1 MQILFGI
8 LGLGLVVIIHEAGH
22 FLAARAVGIDVE
34 VFSVGWGKKL
44 LGITRGGTEYRISLI
59 PLGGFV
65 KMKGETAYQKAI
77 EEGLDE
83 IEPQENSFFSAA
95 PWKRIVVAIAGPAMN
110 LVFALVVLGII
121 NLSGF
126 SYSSF
131 ENRIVLADDYPRY
144 HAISS
149 LPSPAAEAGLQTG
162 DKILAVNGESVE
174 NYSEL
179 RQLLA
184 SNALENVNLQVERDG
199 TMLQR
204 SADLILDNQTG
215 AGILGISPYIE
226 PIIDSPVEGESRGL
240 QPGDRITGINGKE
253 VENSFDVRQILDS
266 LSVGTE
272 QVYADISVIRDGEPV
287 VIEHPL
293 QHNQEQDAL
302 YLGYYYSQNTYR
314 HAADGPFDAL
324 ASGWEEIGN
333 TLAMTLKGLGLMF
346 RGLDPMSA
354 LSGPI
359 RIVDMVGQVTA
370 QGLSQGIAEGLRS
383 FFHLLSLLSVALF
396 FGNLLPIP
404 VLDGGQIVVF
414 TAEMIKRKPIK
425 PRTFFRYQTIGAI
438 IVFGLIAFVLFS
450 DLLYIFA
457 G

>member
-22 FLAARAVGIDVE
+22 FLAARAVGIHVE
-34 VFSVGWGKKL
+34 VFSVGWGRKL
-44 LGITRGGTEYRISLI
+44 WGFSRGGTEYRISLI

-65 KMKGETAYQKAI
+65 KMKGETAYQKAV

-110 LVFALVVLGII
+110 LLFALLVLAII
-121 NLSGF
+121 NLAGF

-131 ENRIVLADDYPRY
+131 ENRIVLADDYPEY
-144 HAISS
+144 HTVSD
-149 LPSPAAEAGLQTG
+149 LPTPAARAGLETG
-162 DKILAVNGESVE
+162 DRILRVNGEAAE

-184 SNALENVNLQVERDG
+184 TNALEEVNLQVDRNG
-199 TMLQR
+199 QTFQR
-204 SADLILDNQTG
+204 SAELVLDNQTG
-215 AGILGISPYIE
+215 AGILGISPFIE
-226 PIIDSPVEGESRGL
+226 PIISTPVEGESRGL
-240 QPGDRITGINGKE
+240 EPGDRITAINATE
-253 VENSFDVRQILDS
+253 VDNSFDVRRVLDS
-266 LSVGTE
+266 LPIGTD
-272 QVYADISVIRDGEPV
+272 QVYADITVQRDGEAV
-287 VIEHPL
+287 TLEHPL
-293 QHNQEQDAL
+293 QYNQEQDAL
-302 YLGYYYSQNTYR
+302 YLGYYYSQESYR
-314 HAADGPFDAL
+314 HAAAGPLDAL
-324 ASGWEEIGN
+324 ASGWNEIGN
-333 TLAMTLKGLGLMF
+333 TLAMTFKGLGLMF